1 MKTRV
6 EALDY
11 WSHVYA
17 AFAAWAVGTFALGAI
32 IGSEVELLGYG
43 LAVASVTIG
52 TCLGMSKFQID
63 RRKLWYKYVL
73 CHLEGIKG
81 QAR

>member
-52 TCLGMSKFQID
+52 TCLGRNKFQID